1 MQICGTNIYEVSYNI
16 QKVLSVLQYYR
27 QHGRIKKYIFVAVCL
42 LLALLTV
49 FLLVDA
55 RLRPIIRSTATVQ
68 AQSFAA
74 VCAGKDISSIL
85 VDTDTGY
92 NSLVS
97 IKRNA
102 DGNIVSIETDA
113 MQINLLKSRINSAV
127 AKNLSGLSAKELGIP
142 IGTLTGLALL
152 NGRGPKI
159 STVISVTGS
168 AETSFFDKFDD
179 AGINQTRHQLFLK
192 TTATMLI
199 VFPGETVTAA
209 YTYTTLVAETII
221 VGKVPTMYAGITQK

>member
-1 MQICGTNIYEVSYNI
+1 M
-16 QKVLSVLQYYR
+16 
-27 QHGRIKKYIFVAVCL
+27 CL
-42 LLALLTV
+42 LLAFLTL

-55 RLRPIIRSTATVQ
+55 RLRPMIRSTATVQ

-74 VCAGKDISSIL
+74 VCAGRDISSIL
-85 VDTDTGY
+85 TQTGTDY
-92 NSLVS
+92 NSLVN
-97 IKRNA
+97 IKRST

-113 MQINLLKSRINSAV
+113 MQINMLKSEINSSV
-127 AKNLSGLSAKELGIP
+127 AKNLSGMSAKELGIP
-142 IGTLTGLALL
+142 LGSLTGLALL

-159 STVISVTGS
+159 STVISITGS
-168 AETSFFDKFDD
+168 AQTSFFDTFDQ

-221 VGKVPTMYAGITQK
+221 VGKVPVMYAGITQK

>member
-1 MQICGTNIYEVSYNI
+1 M
-16 QKVLSVLQYYR
+16 QYYR

-42 LLALLTV
+42 LFALLTV

-92 NSLVS
+92 NSLVN

-113 MQINLLKSRINSAV
+113 MQINLLKSKINSAV

>member
-1 MQICGTNIYEVSYNI
+1 MKYRKPYG
-16 QKVLSVLQYYR
+16 KVK
-27 QHGRIKKYIFVAVCL
+27 RIIFIAVCL
-42 LLALLTV
+42 LLISLTL
-49 FLLVDA
+49 FLLIDA
-55 RLRPIIRSTATVQ
+55 RLRPMIRSTATVQ
-68 AQSFAA
+68 AQSYAA
-74 VCAGKDISSIL
+74 VAAGTDIPTIL
-85 VDTDTGY
+85 TNTDTGY

-113 MQINLLKSRINSAV
+113 MQINLLKSKINSAV

-142 IGTLTGLALL
+142 IGSLTGLALL

-159 STVISVTGS
+159 STVISITGS
-168 AETSFFDKFDD
+168 AQTSFYDTFDD

-221 VGKVPTMYAGITQK
+221 VGKVPEMYAGITQK

>member
-1 MQICGTNIYEVSYNI
+1 M
-16 QKVLSVLQYYR
+16 KYR
-27 QHGRIKKYIFVAVCL
+27 KPYGKAKKYIFIAVCL
-42 LLALLTV
+42 LLISLTL
-49 FLLVDA
+49 FLLIDA
-55 RLRPIIRSTATVQ
+55 RLRPMIRSTATVQ
-68 AQSFAA
+68 AQSYAA
-74 VCAGKDISSIL
+74 VAAGTDIPSIL
-85 VDTDTGY
+85 TNTDTGY

-97 IKRNA
+97 IKRSA

-113 MQINLLKSRINSAV
+113 MRINLLKSKINSAV

-142 IGTLTGLALL
+142 IGSLTGLALL

-159 STVISVTGS
+159 STVISITGS
-168 AETSFFDKFDD
+168 AQTSFFDTFDD

-209 YTYTTLVAETII
+209 YT
-221 VGKVPTMYAGITQK
+221 

>member
-1 MQICGTNIYEVSYNI
+1 M
-16 QKVLSVLQYYR
+16 QYYR

-42 LLALLTV
+42 LFALLTV

-92 NSLVS
+92 NSLVN

>member
-1 MQICGTNIYEVSYNI
+1 M
-16 QKVLSVLQYYR
+16 KYR
-27 QHGRIKKYIFVAVCL
+27 KPYGKAKKYVFIAVCL
-42 LLALLTV
+42 LLISLTL
-49 FLLVDA
+49 FLLIDA
-55 RLRPIIRSTATVQ
+55 RLRPMIRSTATVQ
-68 AQSFAA
+68 AQSYAA
-74 VCAGKDISSIL
+74 VAAGTDIPSIL
-85 VDTDTGY
+85 TNTDTGY

-113 MQINLLKSRINSAV
+113 MQINLLKSKINSAV

-142 IGTLTGLALL
+142 IGSLTGLALL

-159 STVISVTGS
+159 STVISITGS
-168 AETSFFDKFDD
+168 AQTSFFDTFDD

-221 VGKVPTMYAGITQK
+221 VGKVPEMYAGITQK

>member
-1 MQICGTNIYEVSYNI
+1 M
-16 QKVLSVLQYYR
+16 KYR
-27 QHGRIKKYIFVAVCL
+27 KPYGKAKRIIFIAVCL
-42 LLALLTV
+42 LLISLTL
-49 FLLVDA
+49 FLLIDA
-55 RLRPIIRSTATVQ
+55 RLRPMIRSTATVQ
-68 AQSFAA
+68 AQSYAA
-74 VCAGKDISSIL
+74 IAAGTDIPTIL
-85 VDTDTGY
+85 TNTDTGY

-113 MQINLLKSRINSAV
+113 MQINLLKSKINSAV

-142 IGTLTGLALL
+142 IGSLTGLALL

-159 STVISVTGS
+159 STVISITGS
-168 AETSFFDKFDD
+168 AQTSFYDTFDD

-221 VGKVPTMYAGITQK
+221 VGKVPEMYAGITQK

>member
-1 MQICGTNIYEVSYNI
+1 M
-16 QKVLSVLQYYR
+16 KYYR
-27 QHGRIKKYIFVAVCL
+27 PYGRAKKYIFFAVCL
-42 LLALLTV
+42 LSVSVTL
-49 FLLVDA
+49 FLLIDA
-55 RLRPIIRSTATVQ
+55 RLRPMIRSTAAVQ
-68 AQSFAA
+68 AQSYAA
-74 VCAGKDISSIL
+74 VAAGTDIPSIL
-85 VDTDTGY
+85 TGTDTAY
-92 NSLVS
+92 SSLVS
-97 IKRNA
+97 IKRDA

-113 MQINLLKSRINSAV
+113 MQINLLKSKINSAV

-142 IGTLTGLALL
+142 IGSLTGLALL

-159 STVISVTGS
+159 STVISITGS
-168 AETSFFDKFDD
+168 AQTSFFDSFDD

-221 VGKVPTMYAGITQK
+221 VGEVPEMYAGITQK

>member
-1 MQICGTNIYEVSYNI
+1 M
-16 QKVLSVLQYYR
+16 KYR
-27 QHGRIKKYIFVAVCL
+27 KPYGKAKKYIFIAVCL
-42 LLALLTV
+42 LLISLTL
-49 FLLVDA
+49 FLLIDA
-55 RLRPIIRSTATVQ
+55 RLRPMIRSTATVQ
-68 AQSFAA
+68 AQSYAA
-74 VCAGKDISSIL
+74 VAAGTDIPSIL
-85 VDTDTGY
+85 TNTDTGY

-97 IKRNA
+97 IKRSA

-113 MQINLLKSRINSAV
+113 MRINLLKSKINSAV

-142 IGTLTGLALL
+142 IGSLTGLALL

-159 STVISVTGS
+159 STVISITGS
-168 AETSFFDKFDD
+168 AQTSFFDTFDD

-221 VGKVPTMYAGITQK
+221 VGKVPEMYAGITQK

>member
-1 MQICGTNIYEVSYNI
+1 M
-16 QKVLSVLQYYR
+16 KYR
-27 QHGRIKKYIFVAVCL
+27 KPYGKAKRIIFIAVCL
-42 LLALLTV
+42 LLISLTL
-49 FLLVDA
+49 FLLIDA
-55 RLRPIIRSTATVQ
+55 RLRPMIRSTATVQ
-68 AQSFAA
+68 AQSYAA
-74 VCAGKDISSIL
+74 VAAGTDIPTIL
-85 VDTDTGY
+85 TNTDTGY

-113 MQINLLKSRINSAV
+113 MQINLLKSKINSAV

-142 IGTLTGLALL
+142 IGSLTGLALL

-159 STVISVTGS
+159 STVISITGS
-168 AETSFFDKFDD
+168 AQTSFYDTFDD

-221 VGKVPTMYAGITQK
+221 VGKVPEMYAGITQK

>member
-1 MQICGTNIYEVSYNI
+1 MN
-16 QKVLSVLQYYR
+16 YYR
-27 QHGRIKKYIFVAVCL
+27 PYGRAKKYIFFAVCL
-42 LLALLTV
+42 LSVSVTL
-49 FLLVDA
+49 FLLIDA
-55 RLRPIIRSTATVQ
+55 RLRPMIRSTAAVQ
-68 AQSFAA
+68 AQSYAA
-74 VCAGKDISSIL
+74 VAAGTDIPSIL
-85 VDTDTGY
+85 TGTDTGY
-92 NSLVS
+92 GSLVS
-97 IKRNA
+97 IKRDA

-113 MQINLLKSRINSAV
+113 MQINLLKSKINSAV

-142 IGTLTGLALL
+142 IGSLTGLALL

-159 STVISVTGS
+159 STVISITGS
-168 AETSFFDKFDD
+168 AQTSFFDSFDD

-221 VGKVPTMYAGITQK
+221 VGEVPEMYAGITQK

>member
-1 MQICGTNIYEVSYNI
+1 M
-16 QKVLSVLQYYR
+16 KYR
-27 QHGRIKKYIFVAVCL
+27 KPYGKAKRIIFIAVCL
-42 LLALLTV
+42 VLISLTL
-49 FLLVDA
+49 FLLIDA
-55 RLRPIIRSTATVQ
+55 RLRPMIRSTATVQ
-68 AQSFAA
+68 AQSYAA
-74 VCAGKDISSIL
+74 VAAGTDIPTIL
-85 VDTDTGY
+85 TNTDTGY

-113 MQINLLKSRINSAV
+113 MQINLLKSKINSAV

-142 IGTLTGLALL
+142 IGSLTGLALL

-159 STVISVTGS
+159 STVISITGS
-168 AETSFFDKFDD
+168 AQTSFYDTFDD

-221 VGKVPTMYAGITQK
+221 VGKVPEMYAGITQK

>member
-1 MQICGTNIYEVSYNI
+1 MSTL
-16 QKVLSVLQYYR
+16 KYR
-27 QHGRIKKYIFVAVCL
+27 KPYGKAKKYIFIAVCL
-42 LLALLTV
+42 LLISLTL
-49 FLLVDA
+49 FLLIDA
-55 RLRPIIRSTATVQ
+55 RLRPMIRSTATVQ
-68 AQSFAA
+68 AQSYAA
-74 VCAGKDISSIL
+74 VAAGTDIPSIL
-85 VDTDTGY
+85 TNTDTGY

-97 IKRNA
+97 IKRSA

-113 MQINLLKSRINSAV
+113 MRINLLKSKINSAV

-142 IGTLTGLALL
+142 IGSLTGLALL

-159 STVISVTGS
+159 STVISITGS
-168 AETSFFDKFDD
+168 AQTSFFDTFDD

-221 VGKVPTMYAGITQK
+221 VGKVPEMYAGITQK

>member
-1 MQICGTNIYEVSYNI
+1 MSTL
-16 QKVLSVLQYYR
+16 KYR
-27 QHGRIKKYIFVAVCL
+27 KPYGKAKRIIFIAVCL
-42 LLALLTV
+42 PLISLTL
-49 FLLVDA
+49 FLLIDA
-55 RLRPIIRSTATVQ
+55 RLRPMIRSTATVQ
-68 AQSFAA
+68 AQSYAA
-74 VCAGKDISSIL
+74 VAAGTDIPTIL
-85 VDTDTGY
+85 TNTDTGY

-113 MQINLLKSRINSAV
+113 MQINLLKSKINSAV

-142 IGTLTGLALL
+142 IGSLTGLALL

-159 STVISVTGS
+159 STVISITGS
-168 AETSFFDKFDD
+168 AQTSFYDTFDD

-221 VGKVPTMYAGITQK
+221 VGKVPEMYAGITQK

>member
-1 MQICGTNIYEVSYNI
+1 M
-16 QKVLSVLQYYR
+16 KYYKPY
-27 QHGRIKKYIFVAVCL
+27 GRLKKFIFAAVCV
-42 LLALLTV
+42 LLALITV
-49 FLLVDA
+49 VLLIDA
-55 RLRPIIRSTATVQ
+55 KLRPIIRSTASVQ
-68 AQSFAA
+68 AQSYAA
-74 VCAGKDISSIL
+74 VTAGREIPSIL
-85 VDTDTGY
+85 TQTPSGY
-92 NSLVS
+92 DSLVR

-113 MQINLLKSRINSAV
+113 MQINLLKSKINSAV

-168 AETSFFDKFDD
+168 AQTSFFDTFDE

-221 VGKVPTMYAGITQK
+221 VGEVPEMYAGITQK

>member
-1 MQICGTNIYEVSYNI
+1 M
-16 QKVLSVLQYYR
+16 KYR
-27 QHGRIKKYIFVAVCL
+27 KPYGKAKKYIFIAVCL
-42 LLALLTV
+42 LLISLTV
-49 FLLVDA
+49 FLLIDA
-55 RLRPIIRSTATVQ
+55 RLRPMIRSTATVQ
-68 AQSFAA
+68 AQSYAA
-74 VCAGKDISSIL
+74 VAAGTDIPSIL
-85 VDTDTGY
+85 MNTDTGY
-92 NSLVS
+92 DSLVS
-97 IKRNA
+97 IKRDA

-113 MQINLLKSRINSAV
+113 MQINLLKSKINSAV

-142 IGTLTGLALL
+142 IGSLTGLALL

-159 STVISVTGS
+159 STVISITGS
-168 AETSFFDKFDD
+168 AQTSFYDTFGD

-221 VGKVPTMYAGITQK
+221 VGKVPEMYAGITQK

>member
-1 MQICGTNIYEVSYNI
+1 M
-16 QKVLSVLQYYR
+16 KYR
-27 QHGRIKKYIFVAVCL
+27 KPYGKAKRIIFIAVCL
-42 LLALLTV
+42 VLISLTL
-49 FLLVDA
+49 FLLIDA
-55 RLRPIIRSTATVQ
+55 RLRPMIRSTATVQ
-68 AQSFAA
+68 AQSYAA
-74 VCAGKDISSIL
+74 VAAGTDIPTIL
-85 VDTDTGY
+85 TNTDTGY

-113 MQINLLKSRINSAV
+113 MQINLLKSKINSAV

-142 IGTLTGLALL
+142 IGSLTGFALL

-159 STVISVTGS
+159 STVISITGS
-168 AETSFFDKFDD
+168 AQTSFYDTFDD

-221 VGKVPTMYAGITQK
+221 VGKVPEMYAGITQK

>member
-1 MQICGTNIYEVSYNI
+1 M
-16 QKVLSVLQYYR
+16 KYR
-27 QHGRIKKYIFVAVCL
+27 KPYGKAKKYIFIAVCL
-42 LLALLTV
+42 LLILLTL
-49 FLLVDA
+49 FLLIDA
-55 RLRPIIRSTATVQ
+55 RLRPMIRSTATVQ

-74 VCAGKDISSIL
+74 VAAGRDISSIL
-85 VDTDTGY
+85 TQTDTGY
-92 NSLVS
+92 NSLVN
-97 IKRNA
+97 IKRSA

-113 MQINLLKSRINSAV
+113 MQINLLKSKINSAV

-142 IGTLTGLALL
+142 IGSLTGLALL

-159 STVISVTGS
+159 STVISITGS
-168 AETSFFDKFDD
+168 AQTSFFDTFDD

-221 VGKVPTMYAGITQK
+221 VGKVPEMYAGITQK

>member
-1 MQICGTNIYEVSYNI
+1 M
-16 QKVLSVLQYYR
+16 KYR
-27 QHGRIKKYIFVAVCL
+27 KPYGKAKKYVFIAVCL
-42 LLALLTV
+42 LLISLTL
-49 FLLVDA
+49 FLLIDA
-55 RLRPIIRSTATVQ
+55 RLRPMIRSTATVQ
-68 AQSFAA
+68 AQSYAA
-74 VCAGKDISSIL
+74 VAAGTDIPSIL
-85 VDTDTGY
+85 TNTDTGY
-92 NSLVS
+92 NSLVN

-113 MQINLLKSRINSAV
+113 MQINLLKSKINSAV

-142 IGTLTGLALL
+142 IGSLTGLALL

-159 STVISVTGS
+159 STVISITGS
-168 AETSFFDKFDD
+168 AQTSFFDTFDD

-221 VGKVPTMYAGITQK
+221 VGKVPEMYAGITQK

>member
-1 MQICGTNIYEVSYNI
+1 M
-16 QKVLSVLQYYR
+16 KYR
-27 QHGRIKKYIFVAVCL
+27 KPYGKAKKYIFIAVCL
-42 LLALLTV
+42 LLISLTL
-49 FLLVDA
+49 FLLIDA
-55 RLRPIIRSTATVQ
+55 RLRPMIRSTATVQ
-68 AQSFAA
+68 AQSYAA
-74 VCAGKDISSIL
+74 VAAGTDIPSIL
-85 VDTDTGY
+85 TNTDTGY
-92 NSLVS
+92 NRLVS
-97 IKRNA
+97 IKRSA

-113 MQINLLKSRINSAV
+113 MRINLLKSKINSAV

-142 IGTLTGLALL
+142 IGSLTGLALL

-159 STVISVTGS
+159 STVISITGS
-168 AETSFFDKFDD
+168 AQTSFFDTFDD

-221 VGKVPTMYAGITQK
+221 VGKVPEMYAGITQK

>member
-1 MQICGTNIYEVSYNI
+1 M
-16 QKVLSVLQYYR
+16 KYR
-27 QHGRIKKYIFVAVCL
+27 KPYGGAKKYVFAAFCL
-42 LLALLTV
+42 LLAFLTL

-55 RLRPIIRSTATVQ
+55 RLRPMIRSTATVQ

-74 VCAGKDISSIL
+74 VCAGRDISSIL
-85 VDTDTGY
+85 TQTHTDY
-92 NSLVS
+92 NSLVN
-97 IKRNA
+97 IKRSA

-113 MQINLLKSRINSAV
+113 MQINLLKSKINSAV
-127 AKNLSGLSAKELGIP
+127 AKNLSGMSAKELGIP
-142 IGTLTGLALL
+142 LGSLTGLALL

-159 STVISVTGS
+159 STVISITGS
-168 AETSFFDKFDD
+168 AQTSFFDTFDD

-221 VGKVPTMYAGITQK
+221 VGKVPVMYAGITQK

>member
-1 MQICGTNIYEVSYNI
+1 MGVSTL
-16 QKVLSVLQYYR
+16 KYR
-27 QHGRIKKYIFVAVCL
+27 KLYGKAKKYIFIAVCL
-42 LLALLTV
+42 LLISLTV
-49 FLLVDA
+49 FLLIDA
-55 RLRPIIRSTATVQ
+55 RLRPMIRSTATVQ
-68 AQSFAA
+68 AQSYAA
-74 VCAGKDISSIL
+74 VAAGTDIPSIL
-85 VDTDTGY
+85 MNTDTGY
-92 NSLVS
+92 DSLVS
-97 IKRNA
+97 IKRDA

-113 MQINLLKSRINSAV
+113 MQINLLKSKINSAV

-142 IGTLTGLALL
+142 IGSLTGLALL

-159 STVISVTGS
+159 STVISITGS
-168 AETSFFDKFDD
+168 AQTSFYDTFGD

-221 VGKVPTMYAGITQK
+221 VGKVPEMYAGITQK

>member
-1 MQICGTNIYEVSYNI
+1 MGVSTLKYS
-16 QKVLSVLQYYR
+16 KPY
-27 QHGRIKKYIFVAVCL
+27 GKAKKYIFIAVCL
-42 LLALLTV
+42 LLISLTL
-49 FLLVDA
+49 FLLIDA
-55 RLRPIIRSTATVQ
+55 RLRPMIRSTATVQ
-68 AQSFAA
+68 AQSYAA
-74 VCAGKDISSIL
+74 VAAGTDIPSIL
-85 VDTDTGY
+85 TNTDTGY

-113 MQINLLKSRINSAV
+113 MQINLLKSKINSAV

-142 IGTLTGLALL
+142 IGSLTGLALL

-159 STVISVTGS
+159 STVISITGS
-168 AETSFFDKFDD
+168 AQTSFFDTFDD

-199 VFPGETVTAA
+199 VFPSETVTAA

-221 VGKVPTMYAGITQK
+221 VGKVPEMYAGITQK

>member
-1 MQICGTNIYEVSYNI
+1 M
-16 QKVLSVLQYYR
+16 KYR
-27 QHGRIKKYIFVAVCL
+27 KPYGKAKKYVFIAVCL
-42 LLALLTV
+42 LLISLTL
-49 FLLVDA
+49 FLLIDA
-55 RLRPIIRSTATVQ
+55 RLRPMIRSTATVQ
-68 AQSFAA
+68 AQSYAA
-74 VCAGKDISSIL
+74 VAAGTDIPSIL
-85 VDTDTGY
+85 TNTDTGY
-92 NSLVS
+92 NSLVN
-97 IKRNA
+97 IKRSA

-113 MQINLLKSRINSAV
+113 MQINLLKSKINSAV

-142 IGTLTGLALL
+142 IGSLTGLALL

-159 STVISVTGS
+159 STVISITGS
-168 AETSFFDKFDD
+168 AQTSFFDTFDD

-221 VGKVPTMYAGITQK
+221 VGKVPEMYAGITQK

>member
-1 MQICGTNIYEVSYNI
+1 MSIL
-16 QKVLSVLQYYR
+16 KYYR
-27 QHGRIKKYIFVAVCL
+27 PYGRAKKFIFSAVCL
-42 LLALLTV
+42 LLVSLTV
-49 FLLVDA
+49 FLLIDA
-55 RLRPIIRSTATVQ
+55 RLRPMIRSTATVQ

-74 VCAGKDISSIL
+74 VAAGTDIPSIL
-85 VDTDTGY
+85 ANTDAGY
-92 NSLVS
+92 NSLVN
-97 IKRNA
+97 INRNA

-113 MQINLLKSRINSAV
+113 MQINLLKSKINSAV

-159 STVISVTGS
+159 STVISITGS
-168 AETSFFDKFDD
+168 AQTSFFDTFDD

-221 VGKVPTMYAGITQK
+221 VGKVPAMYAGITQK

>member
-1 MQICGTNIYEVSYNI
+1 M
-16 QKVLSVLQYYR
+16 
-27 QHGRIKKYIFVAVCL
+27 CL
-42 LLALLTV
+42 LLISLTL
-49 FLLVDA
+49 FLLIDA
-55 RLRPIIRSTATVQ
+55 RLRPMIRSTATVQ
-68 AQSFAA
+68 AQSYAA
-74 VCAGKDISSIL
+74 VAAGTDIPSIL
-85 VDTDTGY
+85 TNTDTGY
-92 NSLVS
+92 NSLVN

-113 MQINLLKSRINSAV
+113 MQINLLKSKINSAV

-142 IGTLTGLALL
+142 IGSLTGLALL

-159 STVISVTGS
+159 STVISITGS
-168 AETSFFDKFDD
+168 AQTSFFDTFDD

-221 VGKVPTMYAGITQK
+221 VGKVPEMYAGITQK